1 MPFLERDVVQY
12 FEREIKESAEENIKK
27 LKDQIEHT
35 KKTQL
40 KRIEE
45 QIRDTVEKVIEIELN
60 EINVEF
66 SANTN
71 RLKTSSHQ
79 KVIKKKH
86 ELLDSILLE
95 VQKKCEAFVKTAKYE
110 KSMEKLVT
118 IIDESFCGEHFKF
131 VIKKDDLILK
141 KIIEHDFNK
150 KVNIEENDSIKIGG
164 FIGVCSEKGILTDQT
179 IDNRLEEARVK
190 LYEKS
195 SLAVK

>member
-12 FEREIKESAEENIKK
+12 FEKEIKESAKENIDK
-27 LKDQIEHT
+27 LKHEIEQT

-40 KRIEE
+40 KQIED
-45 QIRDTVEKVIEIELN
+45 QIRDTVDKVIEIELN

-71 RLKTSSHQ
+71 RLKASSHQ
-79 KVIKKKH
+79 AVIKKKH

-95 VQKKCEAFVKTAKYE
+95 VQEQCVAFVKTAAYE
-110 KSMEKLVT
+110 ASMKKLVK
-118 IIDESFCGEHFKF
+118 IIDDDFCGEKFKF
-131 VIKKDDLILK
+131 MIKKEDTTLK
-141 KIIEHDFNK
+141 NIIKNDFK
-150 KVNIEENDSIKIGG
+150 KTVNIEETDSIKIGG
-164 FIGVCSEKGILTDQT
+164 FIGVCTEKGILTDQT